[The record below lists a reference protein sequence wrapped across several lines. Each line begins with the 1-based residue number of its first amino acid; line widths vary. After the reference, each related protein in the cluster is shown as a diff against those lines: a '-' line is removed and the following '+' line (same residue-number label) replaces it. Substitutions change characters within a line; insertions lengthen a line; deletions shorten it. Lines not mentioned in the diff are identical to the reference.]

1 MRWCELGCG
10 NGVTAAVAAASNPAA
25 DVHAIDINADHIDF
39 ATKLRDRAGISNLSL
54 HCAAFADAALA
65 ALPKFDYIVAHGVY
79 TWIDE
84 ATRRQLRAFVDRHLA
99 PGGLFYVSYNALP
112 GWAAN
117 LPLAGFVRAAARVET
132 GNSAER
138 FAAAADLATAL
149 TAAGARSLVASP
161 MARSL
166 IKRRATMDPAYF
178 PHEFLPEGWEP
189 RYVTDVRAEFAELGL
204 EPIGSA
210 YICDNFDVYSIGKPG
225 RAALEGIADPNLR
238 ELARDYFRVTG
249 FRRDVFGRDVRRFD
263 NGTRRERLMRTTF
276 HLSRPP
282 SLIGYSMRTP
292 AGTVTFDTPI
302 ARAIVD
308 ALAGG
313 PAPLTALDPSV
324 YPPADVLANALALTA
339 ADHIRPVSGAPAD
352 VTALNRALRAT
363 GARFSYRLSPYGTA
377 IPVDARPEGDGGES
391 PVESHLA
398 WTTFFAAQ
406 GMATEAAVGPQQAAS

>member
-10 NGVTAAVAAASNPAA
+10 NGVTGAVVATSYPAA

-54 HCAAFADAALA
+54 HCAAFADPELE
-65 ALPKFDYIVAHGVY
+65 ALPQFDYIVAHGVY

-99 PGGLFYVSYNALP
+99 PGGLLYVSYNALP

-132 GNSAER
+132 GDSAAR

-149 TAAGARSLVASP
+149 TSAGARSLVASP
-161 MARSL
+161 MARDL
-166 IKRRATMDPAYF
+166 TKRRATMDPAYF

-189 RYVTDVRAEFAELGL
+189 RYVTDVRAEFAAHGL

-210 YICDNFDVYSIGKPG
+210 HIRDNFDMYTIGKRG
-225 RAALEGIADPNLR
+225 RAALESIEDPDLR

-249 FRRDVFGRDVRRFD
+249 FRRDVFGRAAQRLDEQS
-263 NGTRRERLMRTTF
+263 RREQLMRTTF

-282 SLIGYSMRTP
+282 SMIAYSMRTP
-292 AGTVTFDTPI
+292 AGTVTFDTPV
-302 ARAIVD
+302 ARALVEV
-308 ALAGG
+308 LARG
-313 PAPLTALDPSV
+313 PAPLTALDSTV

-339 ADHIRPVSGAPAD
+339 ADEIRPVSDKPAD
-352 VTALNRALRAT
+352 TTALDRALRAR
-363 GARFSYRLSPYGTA
+363 GSPFPYRLSPYGTA
-377 IPVDARPEGDGGES
+377 IPVVARPDGDAGDGPIEAH
-391 PVESHLA
+391 PVWSA
-398 WTTFFAAQ
+398 FFAAQ
-406 GMATEAAVGPQQAAS
+406 GMAIDDVVGPQQAAS